1 MRLSDIGGEFG
12 FIDRIR
18 ETYAGAQGED
28 LALPLGDDAAVFGV
42 PAGRQVVVTTDMLI
56 EDIHFRRD
64 WSDAYSIGW
73 KAAAVNLS
81 DLAAMGA
88 DPTFTFV
95 SLALSPQET
104 VESLDRL
111 YDGLSD
117 CLNRYGSR
125 LAGGDTNAT
134 PDRLV
139 INVTQ
144 IGTIPTGHALTRA
157 GARVGDVL
165 LVTGTLGGSA
175 AGLALLT
182 QLGPVKAERFDKN
195 LVLTHRRPQPRVVAA
210 RAARETG
217 RVHAAMD
224 LSDGLYADVQK
235 LCAAS
240 GVGARIDTAS
250 LPLSEGISAVAAHV
264 GQDPLD
270 LALAGGEDF
279 ELLMAVAPGN
289 VDTVRAAV
297 AATGTNLTAI
307 GEVTRTGLRIVAPD
321 GHSDL
326 PLDRRGWDHFAP

>member
-1 MRLSDIGGEFG
+1 MRLSDIGGETG

-18 ETYAGAQGED
+18 ETYTGAQGEG
-28 LALPLGDDAAVFGV
+28 LALSLGDDAAVFGV
-42 PAGRQVVVTTDMLI
+42 PPGRQVVVTTDMLI

-81 DLAAMGA
+81 DIAAMGA

-117 CLNRYGSR
+117 CLTRYGSR
-125 LAGGDTNAT
+125 LAGGDTNST
-134 PDRLV
+134 PERLV

-144 IGTIPTGHALTRA
+144 LGSIPEGQALTRS
-157 GARVGDVL
+157 GAKIGDVL

-175 AGLALLT
+175 AGLALLSK
-182 QLGPVKAERFDKN
+182 LGPVKAERLSKA
-195 LVLTHRRPQPRVVAA
+195 LVQCHRRPQPRVVAA

-217 RVHAAMD
+217 LVHAAMD
-224 LSDGLYADVQK
+224 LSDGLLTDVQK

-240 GVGARIDTAS
+240 SVGVRIDTAH
-250 LPLSEGISAVAAHV
+250 LPLPEGMAEAAAEV
-264 GQDPLD
+264 GQDALD

-279 ELLMAVAPGN
+279 ELLLAVAPGS

-297 AATGTNLTAI
+297 AATGTSLTAI
-307 GEVTRTGLRIVAPD
+307 GEVTRTGLRLAAADGEPD
-321 GHSDL
+321 LS
-326 PLDRRGWDHFAP
+326 LDRHGWDHFTS